1 MENKKIGFLLP
12 FSIGV
17 LITLPITGVIAFIL
31 GLMGI
36 GFGSAITSAT
46 YGGEGNIASQQQLDI
61 AVQDPDFCR
70 QWWGL
75 VLL

>member
-1 MENKKIGFLLP
+1 MENKKICFLLP

-17 LITLPITGVIAFIL
+17 LIALPITGIIAFIL
-31 GLMGI
+31 GFIGI

-46 YGGEGNIASQQQLDI
+46 DVGEENIASQQQLDI